1 MDQELDLQLDSLRD
15 HGCTGENIFTDKVS
29 GAKSERPGLQ
39 KCLASLNPGDVLI
52 VWPLD
57 RLGRSMSHLVSI
69 IENLNERNV
78 GFRSICD
85 GSIDTTTASGQLVFN
100 VFAAMAAFERALTIE
115 RTKAGL
121 DAARARGRTGGR
133 PKLKTTDSRV
143 IMAKSLHA
151 DKSLSVQ
158 EICEVMGISKG
169 TLYRY
174 LAVT

>member
-1 MDQELDLQLDSLRD
+1 LNEVVNETAAPKLDNPTGKVVGYARVSTTDQELDLQLDSLRD

-121 DAARARGRTGGR
+121 DAAPSPWPNWR
-133 PKLKTTDSRV
+133 
-143 IMAKSLHA
+143 
-151 DKSLSVQ
+151 
-158 EICEVMGISKG
+158 
-169 TLYRY
+169 
-174 LAVT
+174 